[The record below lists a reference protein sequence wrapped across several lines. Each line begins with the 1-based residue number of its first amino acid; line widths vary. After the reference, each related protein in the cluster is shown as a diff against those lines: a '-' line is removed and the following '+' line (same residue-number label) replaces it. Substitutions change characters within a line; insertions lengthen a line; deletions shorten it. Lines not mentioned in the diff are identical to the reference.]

1 MVRATNTGATA
12 IIDHRGSV
20 LQQLPRDRRGVLL
33 GQVQGRSGAPTPYA
47 FWVSRWGLWPLWG
60 GALLVLLAA
69 ALHSRRA
76 RQHGH
81 TAPPLAQGQGG
92 MP

>member
-1 MVRATNTGATA
+1 M
-12 IIDHRGSV
+12 
-20 LQQLPRDRRGVLL
+20 LL